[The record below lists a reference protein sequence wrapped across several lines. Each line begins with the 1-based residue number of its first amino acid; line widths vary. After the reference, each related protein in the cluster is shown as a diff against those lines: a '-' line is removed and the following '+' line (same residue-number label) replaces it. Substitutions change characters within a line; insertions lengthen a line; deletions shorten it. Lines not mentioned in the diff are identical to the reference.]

1 MAIPDPARYRFR
13 EPAMSAFPDS
23 FIRFEPIYQTR
34 VWGGR
39 LLESRF
45 GRRLPDPALPYGESW
60 EISARPEADSRVI
73 GGTFEGRTLTEL
85 WRDPALKPL
94 IFGDEAPGDEAFP
107 LLFKILDAREDL
119 SIQVHPPQEVA
130 ASLGGEPK
138 TEIWYIADA
147 APGAKLYVGVRE
159 GVDADQFR
167 KALES
172 GTVADCVH
180 AIPVT
185 AGQHLFIPSG
195 RLHAIG
201 GGLLI
206 YEIQQNSDTTYR
218 VFDWNRVGIDG
229 KPRDLHVEE
238 SMCCIDFDD
247 CEPGMDEAAD
257 GLLVN
262 CEHFRLE
269 KQDLAAGE
277 PLAKATRQR
286 FSIVTVVSGVVGN
299 ETTRFS
305 EGDFFL
311 IPVGGGEGLTMIE
324 PGSVLV
330 TGWGE

>member
-1 MAIPDPARYRFR
+1 MAIPDPARYSYRK
-13 EPAMSAFPDS
+13 PAMSAFPDS
-23 FIRFEPIYQTR
+23 FIRFEPIYQIR

-45 GRRLPDPALPYGESW
+45 GRRLPDPSLPYGESW
-60 EISARPEADSRVI
+60 EVSARPEADSRVI
-73 GGTFEGRTLTEL
+73 GGTFEGKTLTEL

-94 IFGDEAPGDEAFP
+94 IFGADAPGDEAFP

-119 SIQVHPPQEVA
+119 SIQVHPPQSVA

-138 TEIWYIADA
+138 TEVWYIADA

-159 GVDADQFR
+159 GVDAGRFR
-167 KALES
+167 EALAA

-180 AIPVT
+180 AIPVE

-238 SMCCIDFDD
+238 SMRCIDFADR
-247 CEPGMDEAAD
+247 EPGMDNPA
-257 GLLVN
+257 GPLLVN

-269 KQDLAAGE
+269 RHELAAGD
-277 PLAKATRQR
+277 PLAKAVRGR
-286 FSIVTVVSGVVGN
+286 FAIVTVVSGSVGN
-299 ETTRFS
+299 ETTRFG

-311 IPVGGGEGLTMIE
+311 VPAGSEGLTMEE
-324 PGSVLV
+324 PGAVLV